1 MKGKRKILFQ
11 IGIVVFVVFFLIMV
25 ITEYVVYSQN
35 TNIYLTAKNE
45 MIDKDLETIEENLY
59 AVTTNKIVEYIAGD
73 TKNINGE
80 LSDTEYEWLY
90 SQEELWEE
98 RKTAEG
104 KDRYNRFFEGLDEE
118 HKIIIA
124 KHDCN
129 LLGTMLW
136 TSAYEKGYDDVYII
150 RPVNRKEAVVI
161 SYDSFAEI
169 NEKYKELINNSE
181 TDASESSASD
191 DSANE
196 GKKSQINKKYE
207 YGQIIDFDLDERAE
221 IDHLIKNKKSDSS
234 FEKRIESD
242 GSAYYIGYHTVFSDG
257 ELEYIVCAE
266 YDWSEV
272 YSSFIGNV
280 TKDLIRNTL
289 VGLGFS
295 ATVILLCL
303 FFITVKPLKQVKDT
317 MDLYMSTKNSED
329 VEKKLSTLK
338 SRNEI
343 GDLAEHFR
351 ELTKEMDRYTAENV
365 ALAEDKA
372 RIKTELNLAAS
383 IQGQALI
390 KEFPDSDCYEISASM
405 NPAKEVGGDFYD
417 VFDIDEDHLA
427 LVIGDVSGKGV
438 PAALMMMAGITLIRS
453 FANPGVKP
461 SEVLSKVNESIVQ
474 KDFDKMFITIWMG
487 ILDKKTGVLT
497 TSNAGHEYPALKQ
510 SDSYELYKDRHGLVA
525 GGMKGMKYFDHE
537 IQLKEGDMV
546 FVYTDGVPEANNSS
560 NELFGDER
568 MLEALNKNADA
579 SPDEVLA
586 NVKEAVD
593 AYVGEAEQFDDLTML
608 CIKYHQR

>member
-11 IGIVVFVVFFLIMV
+11 IGIVVFVVFFLIIV
-25 ITEYVVYSQN
+25 ITEYIVYSQN

-59 AVTTNKIVEYIAGD
+59 AVTSNKIVEYIAGD

-90 SQEELWEE
+90 DQEELWED
-98 RKTAEG
+98 RKTDEG
-104 KDRYNRFFEGLDEE
+104 RDRYDRFFEGLDEE

-124 KHDCN
+124 KYDCN

-136 TSAYEKGYDDVYII
+136 TTVYEKGYDDVYII
-150 RPVNRKEAVVI
+150 RPVNRKEAVVL
-161 SYDSFAEI
+161 SYDSYAEI
-169 NEKYKELINNSE
+169 KEKYKKLINNSE

-207 YGQIIDFDLDERAE
+207 YGQIIDFDLDDRTE

-234 FEKRIESD
+234 FEKRIETD
-242 GSAYYIGYHTVFSDG
+242 GTAYYIGYHTVFSDG
-257 ELEYIVCAE
+257 ELEYIVCVE

-280 TKDLIRNTL
+280 TKNLIRNTL
-289 VGLGFS
+289 VGFGFS

-329 VEKKLSTLK
+329 VENKLSTLK

-525 GGMKGMKYFDHE
+525 GGMKGVKYFDHE